1 MPALSMSTYCSVWAS
16 KPKVSDL
23 FSVILPTTIEPSTP
37 AFSTIW
43 RIGASSALSTML
55 MPAWTSAFSSLS
67 LRTADLARKSATP
80 PPGTMPSS
88 TAAFVACIASSTRS
102 FFSLTS
108 TSVEP
113 PTRMTATPPASFA
126 RRHCQSK
133 IYTAC
138 SRINADWSSTV
149 FAHELTT
156 RSAGFDAENRL
167 YLFALTMPP
176 RRGVSQLG
184 LHPVEE
190 PDPSGVAVPRP
201 GRDGGGRRRRRPQ
214 GARLR
219 AGAGEIARGGR
230 YARSWGG
237 GAPEEEQRRCRHGA
251 RNPARP
257 GRDRVERRPGR
268 RLDHRSQDDH
278 RRHGL
283 APAARSGLRHRR
295 KGGPVL
301 DRSAVARGSAGVHGD
316 PRRRR
321 RRLRV
326 RLRHERFRRAGD
338 APGGGPAHLARRGS
352 RGRRGAGGEPAPVGD
367 RRAHEYPRAWP
378 AR

>member
-113 PTRMTATPPASFA
+113 PTRMTATPPASFS

-133 IYTAC
+133 IYTTC
-138 SRINADWSSTV
+138 SRIRADWSSTV

-167 YLFALTMPP
+167 YLFALTMPIGELSVEVELLRAKTERPSPLARRRSADGHDDFRGDRPALWRQARVSSLGRAPLQLLRRPNAEAGKRHASAACAPRAETGHRRRGPARRHQARSGVVFMDRRGTPQGLGSSSRP
-176 RRGVSQLG
+176 RRYSRL
-184 LHPVEE
+184 
-190 PDPSGVAVPRP
+190 
-201 GRDGGGRRRRRPQ
+201 PQ
-214 GARLR
+214 
-219 AGAGEIARGGR
+219 
-230 YARSWGG
+230 
-237 GAPEEEQRRCRHGA
+237 
-251 RNPARP
+251 
-257 GRDRVERRPGR
+257 
-268 RLDHRSQDDH
+268 
-278 RRHGL
+278 
-283 APAARSGLRHRR
+283 APAARDASECFALAPQTPP
-295 KGGPVL
+295 KG
-301 DRSAVARGSAGVHGD
+301 
-316 PRRRR
+316 RRR
-321 RRLRV
+321 
-326 RLRHERFRRAGD
+326 A
-338 APGGGPAHLARRGS
+338 
-352 RGRRGAGGEPAPVGD
+352 
-367 RRAHEYPRAWP
+367 
-378 AR
+378 